1 MSWFKENGLTY
12 NFSESSVPSPFT
24 TSSSTL
30 PSLCASSVLDSSVT
44 HNPVPNN
51 DDPPPPSAS
60 LTPGKYKVRVEV
72 DGRLVRKQNL
82 YALIPGATCSSSPDG
97 TFLCDVAIR
106 VPH

>member
-1 MSWFKENGLTY
+1 M
-12 NFSESSVPSPFT
+12 
-24 TSSSTL
+24 
-30 PSLCASSVLDSSVT
+30 PSLCASSVLGSSVT

-51 DDPPPPSAS
+51 DPSPSASAS
-60 LTPGKYKVRVEV
+60 LTPGEYRVRVKV
-72 DGRLVRKQNL
+72 QDRQIVRKQNL